1 MSSKSAK
8 LIFRLSL
15 KETTKYE
22 GKKEK
27 KSLSVIQFYRLLL
40 FAYCPFSKYCPR
52 AWNMYRQ
59 FVRCFG
65 KLKKFKNHSA
75 SYFWAEES
83 FLSIVSHSF
92 RILFCPLSIC
102 FLLLSVCVCSS
113 KSEFLQSLV
122 KCEKSEI
129 CIQVKKFMKH
139 FPFFANW
146 TVQQMLEPILFM
158 LQSLNRPNVK
168 IVISYF
174 DFKT

>member
-40 FAYCPFSKYCPR
+40 LAYCPFSKYCPR

-83 FLSIVSHSF
+83 FLSIVSHFISYFVLSF
-92 RILFCPLSIC
+92 VNLFFTS
-102 FLLLSVCVCSS
+102 LSVCVCSS
-113 KSEFLQSLV
+113 KSELLQSLV

-129 CIQVKKFMKH
+129 SQEVYETFS
-139 FPFFANW
+139 
-146 TVQQMLEPILFM
+146 LFC
-158 LQSLNRPNVK
+158 
-168 IVISYF
+168 
-174 DFKT
+174 